1 MKFFFLQHALE
12 CCYFLLEEGI
22 EMAQCTTNDSQKMN
36 RKTKKP
42 ANKKPKRLRR
52 LRKANQN

>member
-22 EMAQCTTNDSQKMN
+22 EMAQGTTNDSWQPKNEQKN
-36 RKTKKP
+36 
-42 ANKKPKRLRR
+42 
-52 LRKANQN
+52 